1 MNSKDLAGKTFVVT
15 GANTGIGKATVEA
28 LAARGAERIVIAS
41 RSKEKTEPVLAAIR
55 AQGVKADFVGVE
67 LTDLASVKRAAD
79 EILAMDL
86 PIDALINNAGIA
98 GVQGITKDGFELAF
112 GTNHVAHYLWTE
124 KLLPLVK
131 RAPQGRVV
139 IVSSQGHYRASG
151 IDWDAVRKTSA
162 TVTAFPEYCVSKL
175 ANVLHGKSLAR
186 RLSGTNVTTYS
197 LHPGGVASDI
207 WQRRLGGFAILLR
220 PFLIT
225 NEKGAR
231 TQVFCATDPSVAKES
246 GLYYDKERAKTPSK
260 LALDVALQDEL
271 ERRSREWVAPFF

>member
-1 MNSKDLAGKTFVVT
+1 MLVPLIASGAVHAVERVLGKKLPVSPLAAW
-15 GANTGIGKATVEA
+15 GAV
-28 LAARGAERIVIAS
+28 LRAARGAERIVIAS
-41 RSKEKTEPVLAAIR
+41 RSKEKTEPVLAAAR
-55 AQGVKADFVGVE
+55 AQGVKAEFVGVE

-86 PIDALINNAGIA
+86 TIDALINNAGIA

-131 RAPQGRVV
+131 KSAQGRVV

-186 RLSGTNVTTYS
+186 RLAGTSVTTYS

-207 WQRRLGGFAILLR
+207 WQRRLGGFTALVRRTVTSARQRFLR
-220 PFLIT
+220 RVRR
-225 NEKGAR
+225 EHAEGDR
-231 TQVFCATDPSVAKES
+231 H
-246 GLYYDKERAKTPSK
+246 
-260 LALDVALQDEL
+260 ALTAQLP
-271 ERRSREWVAPFF
+271 R